1 MVVSSLFMRC
11 VAGWPER
18 MVMRRLSW
26 HCGERKKSVFNFLS
40 PDRVWQFFYSGCWL
54 AAFMVSGI
62 VMSEIISPMTS
73 GSTAFIIKRNQVKI
87 VILFML

>member
-1 MVVSSLFMRC
+1 MNRVRLVQTPDALALLARALE
-11 VAGWPER
+11 VEIAGG
-18 MVMRRLSW
+18 VLS
-26 HCGERKKSVFNFLS
+26 F
-40 PDRVWQFFYSGCWL
+40 SGCWL